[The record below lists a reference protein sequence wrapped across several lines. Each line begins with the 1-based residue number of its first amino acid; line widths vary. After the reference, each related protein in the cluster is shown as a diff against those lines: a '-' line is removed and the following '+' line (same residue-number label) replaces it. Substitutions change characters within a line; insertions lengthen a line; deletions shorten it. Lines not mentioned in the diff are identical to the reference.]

1 MSSTRKF
8 CCFGRRKE
16 KPPQLPSATYY
27 QAPVGAP
34 YTVHH
39 QQAPAYQPQAPVGVP
54 YTYQQQAPAQ
64 AQWAQPAPV
73 QPPEKQYEIKNGRYV
88 EVGQEYEPLKALCNH
103 PAHRRY
109 ENVERDWGT
118 QRNPNLVSF
127 P

>member
-1 MSSTRKF
+1 MSSTRTF

-16 KPPQLPSATYY
+16 KPPQLPSETYC

-34 YTVHH
+34 YNIHH

-54 YTYQQQAPAQ
+54 YTYQQQAPA
-64 AQWAQPAPV
+64 PTPV
-73 QPPEKQYEIKNGRYV
+73 QPPQKKYEIKNGRYV
-88 EVGQEYEPLKALCNH
+88 EVAPGGYVEERTALCNH
-103 PAHRRY
+103 PAHRSY
-109 ENVERDWGT
+109 ENAERDWGT